1 MGGTDAP
8 ILATNGMCSISYNSY
23 NSDWEVDTY
32 ERDFLSINVPCEGA
46 KIMLQLSNYTLP
58 LILLSD

>member
-1 MGGTDAP
+1 MGAYTCLPTTANAQSTCDLRLMGGTDAP

-32 ERDFLSINVPCEGA
+32 ERDF
-46 KIMLQLSNYTLP
+46 
-58 LILLSD
+58 